1 MVKLCSVSN
10 MCLAAKDFRIFVT
23 DWFRRDMTCTRLS
36 IVSRLF
42 HQFVH
47 AVRSR
52 GERHHMDRIFE
63 FGSLKTFISFFMICC
78 CYQKE
83 KEKNPSTLLEDKS
96 PCPHIFRRPC
106 SNCACYPPVPTGPHS
121 FELMKLS

>member
-1 MVKLCSVSN
+1 MNNFMVKLCSVSN

-52 GERHHMDRIFE
+52 GERHHMHMIFE
-63 FGSLKTFISFFMICC
+63 FCSLKTFISFFDDM
-78 CYQKE
+78 
-83 KEKNPSTLLEDKS
+83 LLSSNKS
-96 PCPHIFRRPC
+96 KIDLLLVHFVTTSYNHKRLCEFYVKFLDNFDFFWILH
-106 SNCACYPPVPTGPHS
+106 
-121 FELMKLS
+121 

>member
-1 MVKLCSVSN
+1 MIVQDLQRTVLISSSKKMNNIMVKLCSVSN

-63 FGSLKTFISFFMICC
+63 FGSLKTFISFLTICC
-78 CYQKE
+78 CYQNE
-83 KEKNPSTLLEDKS
+83 KKKNLV
-96 PCPHIFRRPC
+96 F
-106 SNCACYPPVPTGPHS
+106 GPFCHNFIS
-121 FELMKLS
+121 KTFM